1 MSDEEFFPLIF
12 RNLEEIRERAIRVL
26 ILFAIFVTLF
36 LVVRIQD
43 VTLFGYTFPFLYPSI
58 FHNISTQFMII
69 VENHLLPKGTTIF
82 VLKPADGVLAN
93 LDISMFLA
101 LVFTMPL
108 IVKEVGEFI
117 GPALKRREKDALR
130 TSVIPASVLFVAGS
144 IIGLWV
150 VAPPLF
156 SIFSSYDV
164 GLGAAETLS
173 LMSFISFTFIYTVTF
188 GISFEVPVFMVAL
201 TRAGMVSSR
210 YWAEHWR
217 HAIVGALIF
226 GMIFSPGVIG
236 FTMVVMAAPII
247 ILYVGGVYFARRVE
261 KKKAEEES
269 MRSASETS

>member
-1 MSDEEFFPLIF
+1 MSDEEFLPLIF
-12 RNLEEIRERAIRVL
+12 RNLNEIRERLVRIL

-43 VTLFGYTFPFLYPSI
+43 VTLLGYTFPFLYPSI
-58 FHNISTQFMII
+58 FHNLSTQFMVLI
-69 VENHLLPKGTTIF
+69 EHHLLPAGTTIF

-101 LVFTMPL
+101 LIFTMPL
-108 IVKEVGEFI
+108 IVKELGEFL
-117 GPALKRREKDALR
+117 GPALKRREKDTLK
-130 TSVIPASVLFVAGS
+130 SSIIPASILFVAGAV
-144 IIGLWV
+144 IGLWV

-156 SIFSSYDV
+156 SIFSSYDL

-201 TRAGMVSSR
+201 TRTGMVSSKF
-210 YWAEHWR
+210 WAEHWR
-217 HAIVGALIF
+217 HAVVGALIF

-261 KKKAEEES
+261 KKAEME
-269 MRSASETS
+269 RVDSATETS